1 MRLGEHGKQASIE
14 QGRSM
19 DDSADSVTPGL
30 EKALV
35 APDLLLS
42 EGLRRLDD
50 FGRKV
55 IFVVDADRRLVGV
68 VTDGDV
74 RRWIIAGKELDRPVS
89 EAMNSTPVVLMRGH
103 TAEEARELFAL
114 HGIDCIPVLDADRHV
129 VSAVWWVDMLG
140 AKPAQLTPLGIP
152 LVVMAGGQGSRL
164 APYTKVLP
172 KPLLPIGEVP
182 IAELIIDRFVRQG
195 CTDVYLT
202 VNYKAN
208 LIKAYFK
215 DVPTDYEVQ
224 FVDEPEPL
232 GTAGS
237 LALLDGTI
245 TSTFFVTNCDVLI
258 EADYADLLAFHRES
272 GNRLTVVGSLK
283 HFTIPYG
290 VCEIES
296 GGRLIGM
303 SEKPSYD
310 YIVSTGMYVMEPEVL
325 GDIPEGRF
333 FHVTDLIDDYMN
345 RGVKVGV
352 YPISEKSWLDM
363 GQFEELSEMRARLA
377 AE

>member
-1 MRLGEHGKQASIE
+1 MH
-14 QGRSM
+14 
-19 DDSADSVTPGL
+19 DSVDAVTPGL
-30 EKALV
+30 DKALV
-35 APDLLLS
+35 APDLPLS
-42 EGLRRLDD
+42 EGLRRLDE

-55 IFVVDADRRLVGV
+55 IFVANAERRLLGV

-74 RRWIIAGKELDRPVS
+74 RRWIIAGNELDRPVS
-89 EAMNSTPVVLMRGH
+89 EVMNSAPTVL
-103 TAEEARELFAL
+103 AEGFSPDEARELFRV
-114 HGIDCIPVLDADRHV
+114 HGIDCIPVLNAQGHV
-129 VSAVWWVDMLG
+129 VSAVWWVDMLEPK
-140 AKPAQLTPLGIP
+140 AAEVAPLGIP

-182 IAELIIDRFVRQG
+182 IVELIIDRFVQHG

-202 VNYKAN
+202 VNYKAS

-215 DVPTDYEVQ
+215 DMTRDYEVH

-237 LALLDGTI
+237 LSMLKGTI
-245 TSTFFVTNCDVLI
+245 ESTFFVTNCDILI
-258 EADYADLLAFHRES
+258 EADYADVLKFHRES
-272 GNRLTVVGSLK
+272 GNRMTVVGSLK
-283 HFTIPYG
+283 YFTIPYG
-290 VCEIES
+290 VCEIAA
-296 GGRLIGM
+296 GGRLTGM

-310 YIVSTGMYVMEPEVL
+310 YLVSTGMYVMEPEVL
-325 GDIPEGRF
+325 DDIPVGRF
-333 FHVTDLIDDYMN
+333 FHVTDLIDDYMR

-363 GQFEELSEMRARLA
+363 GHFEELSEMRSRLA